1 MRGYVNGGGRGRRPV
16 DGFRVWELGRDL
28 EKPGGGGEQK
38 YTGKLNRQSETAPR
52 HPDPWDEGDGEM
64 QT

>member
-1 MRGYVNGGGRGRRPV
+1 M